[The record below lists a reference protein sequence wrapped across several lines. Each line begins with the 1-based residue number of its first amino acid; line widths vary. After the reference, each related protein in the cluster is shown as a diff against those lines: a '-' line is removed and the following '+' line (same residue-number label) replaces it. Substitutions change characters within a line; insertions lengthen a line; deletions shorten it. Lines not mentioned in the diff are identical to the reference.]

1 MKKIINKLC
10 YFSVSALLALPL
22 LSFSPC
28 CIFYHYQPEVPK
40 ALRK

>member
-10 YFSVSALLALPL
+10 YFSVTAMLFITTIIATPT
-22 LSFSPC
+22 
-28 CIFYHYQPEVPK
+28 CIAWHYQPEVPK